1 MTSIGQFFKQLGQ
14 MYADLTLGKKISF
27 MIFLV
32 IGIAAFV
39 LLAMVA
45 KQPDYRMLYSD
56 LAAEDLNEV
65 VAYLKENRIQYKIDN
80 GGRGIA
86 VSSADYYEARMQLAG
101 AGLPQGGI
109 SGFEIFDNKT
119 LGMTNFQQS
128 VNFQRALQGELSR
141 SIQQL
146 SPIESCRVHLVMPK
160 ESLFR
165 EDQKDTTASVAV
177 KLRKNGRLTEEQ
189 VEAIVFLVSG
199 SVEGLDPNHVTV
211 IDSKGKVLS
220 RKREDNIAGPV
231 NSAMLEYK
239 QKVEGG
245 LEHSI
250 LSLLAKS
257 LGADKIA
264 AKVSADIDFRQVSLT
279 KEEFDPETQV
289 ARSERMVDESAD
301 SNENDTA
308 AAPGTD
314 SNMPDE
320 QEIASGSQ
328 NSSNTKKRT
337 ETINYEI
344 SKVISQ
350 INEPVGEIKK
360 LSIAVMIDGTY
371 KKNAEGEKSYVE
383 RSTEEMNKFT
393 QLVKTAVG
401 YSTERGDKL
410 EVINIA
416 FNSDQAFEQLQGFP
430 SEKKEMIFT
439 IVNHSLIGVGLL
451 LFALFVIRPMIKW
464 LTADPAYETV
474 AELAGMLPSGVAE
487 LEQQMLRGPDGMKG
501 SLPPGYEGA
510 DVEDDTHDD
519 RMAKLMKRRE
529 KIMSDATKDKA
540 AIASILKKWLKE
552 GE

>member
-1 MTSIGQFFKQLGQ
+1 MASIGQFFKQLAQ

-27 MIFLV
+27 LIFLA
-32 IGIAAFV
+32 IGIAAFGM
-39 LLAMVA
+39 LAVVA

-65 VAYLKENRIQYKIDN
+65 VSFLKENRIPYKIDN
-80 GGRGIA
+80 GGRGVAI
-86 VSSADYYEARMQLAG
+86 SSADYYDARMQLAG
-101 AGLPQGGI
+101 AGLPQGGVT
-109 SGFEIFDNKT
+109 GFEIFDNKT

-128 VNFQRALQGELSR
+128 INFQRALQGELAR
-141 SIQQL
+141 TIQQL
-146 SPIESCRVHLVMPK
+146 SSIESCRVHLVMPK
-160 ESLFR
+160 EALFK
-165 EDQKDTTASVAV
+165 EDQNQTTASVAL
-177 KLRKNGRLTEEQ
+177 KLRKNGRLVEEQ

-199 SVEGLDPNHVTV
+199 SVEGLDPNYVTV

-220 RKREDNIAGPV
+220 KKRENNIAGPV

-239 QKVEGG
+239 QKVEAG
-245 LEHSI
+245 LEHAI
-250 LSLLAKS
+250 VSLLAKS
-257 LGADKIA
+257 VGADKVA
-264 AKVSADIDFRQVSLT
+264 AKVSSKIDFRQISLT

-301 SNENDTA
+301 SNESDSA
-308 AAPGTD
+308 GAPGTD

-350 INEPVGEIKK
+350 INEPVGEIKR
-360 LSIAVMIDGTY
+360 LSIAVIIDGTY
-371 KKNAEGEKSYVE
+371 KKGPDGKKAFVE
-383 RSTEEMNKFT
+383 RSKEEMDKFT
-393 QLVKTAVG
+393 QLVKTTVG
-401 YSTERGDKL
+401 YSSERGDKL

-416 FNSDQAFEQLQGFP
+416 FNGDQAFDQVLGFP
-430 SEKKEMIFT
+430 NQKKEMIFT

-451 LFALFVIRPMIKW
+451 LFAIFVIRPMIKW

-474 AELAGMLPSGVAE
+474 AELAGVLPSGVAE
-487 LEQQMLRGPDGMKG
+487 LEQQMLRGGDRGKG
-501 SLPPGYEGA
+501 SLPPG
-510 DVEDDTHDD
+510 EDLDD
-519 RMAKLMKRRE
+519 EEETQDSRMAKLMKRRE

-540 AIASILKKWLKE
+540 AIASIMKKWLKE
-552 GE
+552 DE